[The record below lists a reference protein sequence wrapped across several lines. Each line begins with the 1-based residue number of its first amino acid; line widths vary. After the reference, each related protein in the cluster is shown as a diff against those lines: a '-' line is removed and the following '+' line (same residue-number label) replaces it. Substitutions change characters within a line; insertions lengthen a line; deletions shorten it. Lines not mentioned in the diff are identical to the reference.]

1 MFAPSASRATRCGSA
16 IRDLVE
22 GPAEAPQESL
32 AAALS
37 LTDTQT
43 ATHRSRP
50 LHQKIYVRRAHLPVH
65 CLRTELPWILPSQAR
80 LQPQLHA
87 MRIRQPL
94 PLLHP
99 WLLHLLR
106 NLALHTCLH

>member
-43 ATHRSRP
+43 ATHRSRL
-50 LHQKIYVRRAHLPVH
+50 LHQKI
-65 CLRTELPWILPSQAR
+65 
-80 LQPQLHA
+80 
-87 MRIRQPL
+87 
-94 PLLHP
+94 
-99 WLLHLLR
+99 
-106 NLALHTCLH
+106 